1 MSQRYNILYNTRTG
15 NLHLKKPQSAE
26 EESGERPKSPINI
39 SGNKSR
45 SISPVCIRDPNDVNI
60 ERVHSNISEY
70 EIKEIPEI
78 QKINK
83 INNNLQN
90 LTYGIKKTCNSEFN
104 FSNTSNTIS
113 DFKIVIQKNAN
124 RNSAPIYDSFYIYPN
139 IKDLNLK
146 TDVNIINDKKIDLF
160 KNINDSND
168 VESFPIDFI
177 PTGNIIKLKN
187 KLVIKNIY
195 WNIFQSI
202 KNENFQENE
211 ILSIIPERNEFL
223 YSSVLLQINFELHSQ
238 VPLSVQKQF
247 SSILPYKNNS
257 IKNPSPSNTCIF
269 PVQKFII
276 NNLNGQND
284 EEITIDI
291 PANFSL
297 SNALLCVR
305 ISVPNDSL
313 NKLRGFDKN
322 NNELYGAIPFSQ
334 LILNFDYEVI

>member
-1 MSQRYNILYNTRTG
+1 MRQRYNILYNTRTG
-15 NLHLKKPQSAE
+15 NLHLKKPQADE
-26 EESGERPKSPINI
+26 EESGERPKSPIHI
-39 SGNKSR
+39 SGNRCR
-45 SISPVCIRDPNDVNI
+45 SISPVRIRDPNDVNI
-60 ERVHSNISEY
+60 ERVNSTY
-70 EIKEIPEI
+70 EINEKKQIPE
-78 QKINK
+78 INK

-160 KNINDSND
+160 KNINEPND
-168 VESFPIDFI
+168 IQSFPLDFI

-195 WNIFQSI
+195 WNVFQSI
-202 KNENFQENE
+202 KNDNFQENE

-223 YSSVLLQINFELHSQ
+223 YSSVMLQINFELHSQ

-269 PVQKFII
+269 PVQKLII

-284 EEITIDI
+284 EEIIITI
-291 PANFSL
+291 PTNFSL

-305 ISVPNDSL
+305 ISVPNESL
-313 NKLRGFDKN
+313 SKLRGFDKN

-334 LILNFDYEVI
+334 LILNFDYEVL